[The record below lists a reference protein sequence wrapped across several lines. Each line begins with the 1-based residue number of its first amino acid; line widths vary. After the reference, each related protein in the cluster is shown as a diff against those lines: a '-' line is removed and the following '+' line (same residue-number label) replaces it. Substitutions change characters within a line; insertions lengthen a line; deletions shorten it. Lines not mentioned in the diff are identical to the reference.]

1 MNELP
6 VVAFLV
12 PAFGALSANHKE
24 PAPIINRFAKM

>member
-1 MNELP
+1 MNSLLS
-6 VVAFLV
+6 VFLV